1 MMLTEH
7 NPKIKSDLIDSIQ
20 NDSVFSKYVSDY
32 MQADRHKG
40 RDGMDGLIDIMVGQQ
55 VSTKAADSMREK
67 FHAKFGYSNPDFIL
81 KASDDDFRSC
91 GLSRQKITYVRGLAE
106 AMVKGRLDFSRWE
119 NESTDVVT
127 NEIMALKGFGLWSA
141 QMYLMF
147 NLCRADVWPYG
158 DLGIQKGLQIYMG
171 LDEKLS
177 ESTTKAAGESF
188 KGRET
193 AASLL
198 LWQIKEIK

>member
-7 NPKIKSDLIDSIQ
+7 NPKIKSDLIDLIRD
-20 NDSVFSKYVSDY
+20 DSVFSKYVSDY
-32 MQADRHKG
+32 TQADRHKG

-67 FHAKFGYSNPDFIL
+67 FHAKFGLSDPYSIL
-81 KASDDDFRSC
+81 QASDDDFRSC
-91 GLSRQKITYVRGLAE
+91 GLSRQKITYVRGLAD
-106 AMVKGRLDFSRWE
+106 AMVNGQLDFDRWE

-158 DLGIQKGLQIYMG
+158 DLGIQKGLQKYMG
-171 LDEKLS
+171 LDDKLS
-177 ESTTKAAGESF
+177 EVVTKATGESF
-188 KGRET
+188 KGCET

-198 LWQIKEIK
+198 LWQVKDS